1 MVGCT
6 VGWLSCITLENPM
19 IERAD
24 ALQWAIDQID
34 AIKNRNDRTQ
44 EERNYLHE
52 MEELRDAYAGP
63 RHRAFKKPT

>member
-1 MVGCT
+1 MT
-6 VGWLSCITLENPM
+6 ED
-19 IERAD
+19 AD

-52 MEELRDAYAGP
+52 LEKLRDAYTGP